1 MLLDYIQKRQQM
13 LQEKSDFYTPA
24 GVQVYSKDP
33 LINDKVDMDSVVSR
47 FESLLPDHIRD
58 EVEMIIVGHF
68 DEFEDRGINA
78 FYKDGTLHVSNAQN
92 DNEDLLDDLVHE
104 TAHSLEMVHG
114 HIIYGDAKLRN
125 EFLRKREHLYNI
137 LWKMGFKAPHEMFMD
152 VEYDQEFDEFL
163 HQDIGYDKL
172 GEVLRGVFVTPYAA
186 TSLREYF
193 ATAFTEF
200 YIHPDSHGYLKKV
213 SPEVYNK
220 LVVLHTMNEA

>member
-114 HIIYGDAKLRN
+114 HIIYGDAKLRS